1 MFRLYVI
8 LCHDRLR
15 RRRTASVMAVTSTRS
30 RTAVSSSST
39 AVFPLEEEDPSSS
52 TAVLISP
59 NSSRPDVTVGP
70 SGPTGPSGRHR
81 SPLSTGPSSSI
92 LVPEVDGLDV
102 VVELVPASP
111 SPLVGTA
118 ACCPLRRSAA
128 NRLDISMSPFDS
140 QNGTNLPFVSLTA
153 SVGRHSAGPD
163 DSSESPTAPK
173 PISKIRCSGPSSH
186 VYLRC
191 LAP

>member
-1 MFRLYVI
+1 MTQPEMMSSLEYQMFRLYVI

-52 TAVLISP
+52 TAVFPLEEEDPSSSTAVLISP

-70 SGPTGPSGRHR
+70 SGPSGPSGRHR

-153 SVGRHSAGPD
+153 SVGRH
-163 DSSESPTAPK
+163 
-173 PISKIRCSGPSSH
+173 
-186 VYLRC
+186 
-191 LAP
+191 